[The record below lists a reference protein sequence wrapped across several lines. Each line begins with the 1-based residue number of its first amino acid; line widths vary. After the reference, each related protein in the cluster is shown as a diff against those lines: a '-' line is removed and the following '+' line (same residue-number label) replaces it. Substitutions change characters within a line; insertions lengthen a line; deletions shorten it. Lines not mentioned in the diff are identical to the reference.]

1 MIDRET
7 RIAGFDARSWNRLLS
22 VVAPGLVSR
31 APHEWDAH
39 AASDGGTLVVFF
51 HQARILRALHTRRG
65 TAKTTGVWPGRDGLE
80 DLARETGSHFVIA
93 CEAGALEEFYERI
106 GGRLRLED
114 DDVATTL
121 IVVGALRELHD
132 EGAILLWPDLVPER
146 VPLPTAAVAHRALDF
161 FLPDDHAVVVALFDD
176 DSIDTAIIAERRGG
190 RLRRVLGPEVLRD
203 LVGPLGGDFRRDYR
217 VIRRA
222 VEQHVAPLAWGVYT
236 TTPLLHDL
244 LRTTEPSA
252 FAEAIATR
260 DVVLDPMPAWLG
272 IAAGAG
278 VVRAAAMRTR
288 GVLSGLGVLGALT
301 PVARRVR
308 EIAENLSGFD
318 PARALGFNP
327 LRALSVI
334 LRQGSWTTPGRTDD
348 QVP

>member
-1 MIDRET
+1 MIDRDT
-7 RIAGFDARSWNRLLS
+7 RIAGFDSRSWNRLLS

-51 HQARILRALHTRRG
+51 HGTRILRALHTRRG
-65 TAKTTGVWPGRDGLE
+65 AAKTTPVWPGREGLE
-80 DLARETGSHFVIA
+80 ALARETGSHFVIA

-106 GGRLRLED
+106 GGRLRLDD

-121 IVVGALRELHD
+121 IVASTLRELHD
-132 EGAILLWPDLVPER
+132 EGAILLWPDLVPAH

-161 FLPDDHAVVVALFDD
+161 FLPDEHAVVIALFDN

-190 RLRRVLGPEVLRD
+190 RLRRVLGPEVLREF
-203 LVGPLGGDFRRDYR
+203 VGPLGGDFRRDYR

-244 LRTTEPSA
+244 LRSTEPAA

-278 VVRAAAMRTR
+278 VVRAAAMRSR
-288 GVLSGLGVLGALT
+288 GVLQGLGVLGALT
-301 PVARRVR
+301 PVARRVQ
-308 EIAENLSGFD
+308 EFAESFTRFD
-318 PARALGFNP
+318 PTSVLGFNP
-327 LRALSVI
+327 LRALAVI
-334 LRQGSWTTPGRTDD
+334 LRQGSWTTPARTDD
-348 QVP
+348 HLP